1 MNIYPYTITCDS
13 LTADKRQYLPDAV
26 TPLSGVTRDN
36 VIDVVNPV
44 ILVSSAAPINCNY
57 AHVPDFGRYY
67 YVTVSVIRAGLYA
80 LSMHC
85 DVLTS
90 HIVDIKLSPAVAKRT
105 RNAGVKDNINVYVRD
120 KDLPMFA
127 YTEDCVHVIHS
138 FSAGWTGGAYVC
150 TVG

>member
-1 MNIYPYTITCDS
+1 MNIYPYTISCDS
-13 LTADKRQYLPDAV
+13 LTADKRQYLPEAV
-26 TPLSGVTRDN
+26 TPLSGATRDN

-44 ILVSSAAPINCNY
+44 ILVTSAAPINCNY
-57 AHVPDFGRYY
+57 AYVPDFGRYY

-90 HIVDIKLSPAVAKRT
+90 HIVDIKH
-105 RNAGVKDNINVYVRD
+105 NINVYVRD